1 MTEEKITFEEAYEKL
16 KAAGEK
22 MDSDEITLQ
31 EAMDNYEEGV
41 KYYKICR
48 RILEE
53 ARQKI
58 EMFDTD
64 EEA

>member
-48 RILEE
+48 KILEE

-64 EEA
+64 EE